1 VKLAKQGIRLLL
13 TVKMPNKSIHTTTV
27 ILWLLFLLTA
37 CTSKHNRQAESMEQQ
52 VHLADFLKDVNNID
66 TLLLLAEQYL
76 QDGDKP
82 SAIKTFR
89 KLGKQNRDASNF
101 YEAIKYH
108 SRGLAIAQDIGDI
121 NEIILCY
128 NQLGTD
134 YRRIG
139 EYEEASTYHYH
150 ALQACELYS
159 DKTTE
164 IAIKNRVISL
174 NGIGNVYIMLE
185 NFEAALSTLFS
196 ALEGEIQ
203 LGSHLGM
210 AINYA
215 NIGAIYEKWQL
226 YDSARF
232 YYELSMANNRL
243 IGSQLGISLCY
254 NHFGRLAELS
264 GNYDE
269 ALKEYYA
276 AYEIMDKTSDRW
288 HWMESCLAI
297 IRVNL
302 AKGDLESAEKYIKR
316 AEAVAYELKSSDYLA
331 ILYEMKHTFFE
342 KKGDFRRAHD
352 SYKESRRHL
361 DSTLNLKNV
370 NHLNNLRVHYE
381 TSKRET
387 EISALKKEKQLML
400 QLNIYGSI
408 LLVLTLIIFLF
419 LWNWIKQKKRFSE
432 QQVKQLEQEKQL
444 VATQALLD
452 GETQERTR
460 IARDLHDGLGSL
472 LSAVKLNLNQT
483 KKQSDLKGEDL
494 TRFDETLKMLDNS
507 ISEMRRIAHHLMPD
521 ALSRFGLKTALTDF
535 CNSIP
540 IVEFNYFGDE
550 KRLGAELEVIVYR
563 IAHELINN
571 ALKHSQASQIVV
583 QIVQENDHLML
594 TVEDNGKG
602 FNLETTPI
610 GMGLT
615 NIRTRTASFGGILDI
630 RTEQGKGTEINIQI
644 NLL

>member
-1 VKLAKQGIRLLL
+1 MSTNFI
-13 TVKMPNKSIHTTTV
+13 STTA
-27 ILWLLFLLTA
+27 IALFLLTA
-37 CTSKHNRQAESMEQQ
+37 CNSKPTQQPNSMEQQ
-52 VHLADFLKDVNNID
+52 VHIANFLKDINDPD
-66 TLLLLAEQYL
+66 TLLLLADRYL
-76 QDGDKP
+76 QEGDKP

-89 KLGKQNRDASNF
+89 KLGKLNRDANNF
-101 YEAIKYH
+101 YDAIQYH

-121 NEIILCY
+121 DEIILFY

-134 YRRIG
+134 YRRMG
-139 EYEEASTYHYH
+139 AYEEASTYHYR
-150 ALQACELYS
+150 ALQTCELYK
-159 DKTTE
+159 DKTSE
-164 IAIKNRVISL
+164 IAIKNRVIAL
-174 NGIGNVYIMLE
+174 NGIGIVHLMLE
-185 NFEAALSTLFS
+185 NFDDALPVLYS

-215 NIGAIYEKWQL
+215 NIGSIYEKWQL
-226 YDSARF
+226 YDSART
-232 YYELSMANNRL
+232 YYEHSMANNRI
-243 IGSQLGISLCY
+243 IGSQLGISLCH
-254 NHFGRLAELS
+254 NHFGRLAEIS

-276 AYEIMDKTSDRW
+276 AYEIMSEISDRW
-288 HWMESCLAI
+288 HWMVSCLAI
-297 IRVNL
+297 IRVYL
-302 AKGDLESAEKYIKR
+302 AKGDLEAAETYIKC
-316 AEAVAYELKSSDYLA
+316 AEAVAYELKSSDHLSA
-331 ILYEMKHTFFE
+331 LYEMKHTFFE

-352 SYKESRRHL
+352 SYKESKRYL

-387 EISALKKEKQLML
+387 EIAALKTEKQLMFR
-400 QLNIYGSI
+400 LNIYGSI
-408 LLVLTLIIFLF
+408 LLILILIIFLF
-419 LWNWIKQKKRFSE
+419 LWNWIVQKKRFSE

-483 KKQSDLKGEDL
+483 KKNTDLKGKDL

-507 ISEMRRIAHHLMPD
+507 ISEMRHIAHHLMPD
-521 ALSRFGLKTALTDF
+521 VLSRFGLKTALTDF

-550 KRLGAELEVIVYR
+550 KRLSAEMEVIVYR

-571 ALKHSQASQIVV
+571 ALKHSEASQIVV
-583 QIVQENDHLML
+583 QIVQESDRLML

-602 FNLETTPI
+602 FDLNTTPMS
-610 GMGLT
+610 MGLT
-615 NIRTRTASFGGILDI
+615 NIRTRTASFGGLLDI